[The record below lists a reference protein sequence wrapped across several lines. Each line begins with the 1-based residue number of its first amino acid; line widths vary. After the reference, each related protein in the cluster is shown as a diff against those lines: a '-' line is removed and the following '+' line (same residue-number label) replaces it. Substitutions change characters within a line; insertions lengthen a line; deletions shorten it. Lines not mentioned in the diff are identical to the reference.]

1 MTDSTLPPAQ
11 EAAKKDAL
19 QRLLQLENSDFPAL
33 SGTISEINR
42 IVASD
47 SSSSTRLTKAILQ
60 DVSLTN
66 KLLKLVNTV
75 SYGQFGGKINTIS
88 KAVVIL
94 GFDTVRNV
102 AMALILLEFMHNKSQ
117 AMQLKDDVVSS
128 FFSGVLAFGLCGR
141 NVRDAEEAMICAMLH
156 ALGRLLTTFY
166 FFEESQQIDALIAQ
180 GESESRASFKVLGIS
195 YTDLGIGIARHWGF
209 PDRLL
214 AGMQKVHS
222 GKVSKPRNEL
232 EHLTV
237 TANLANE
244 LCAISAGTPIENKE
258 SALKQL
264 AERYQEA
271 VPINAEELNETLEQG
286 LEEISVRASVINLP
300 TVRSPLLKTIT
311 QWSGHVHEDAEAVD
325 EEMAGITELDAAA
338 EHTVSEEEAE
348 AEKADP
354 ESILSAG
361 IQDVT
366 NTLVMDYTLNDVLQ
380 MVLETMY
387 RAMRFNRILIFVGD
401 SRTGS
406 MRARLGFGRDIDNL
420 LPKFHFPLHFEA
432 DVFHIA
438 LQKGVDIVIEN
449 VTAANIASKIPCW
462 HSNAVSAKS
471 FLLLPIMINSKPI
484 GMFYADMENPD
495 SLQLT
500 PRQLS
505 LLRTLRNQA
514 ILAIKQKQA

>member
-1 MTDSTLPPAQ
+1 MTESTLPAQ
-11 EAAKKDAL
+11 ETHKDAL
-19 QRLLQLENSDFPAL
+19 QRLLQMENSDFPAL

-47 SSSSTRLTKAILQ
+47 STSSTRLTKAILQ

-117 AMQLKDDVVSS
+117 AVHLKDDVVAS
-128 FFSGVLAFGLCGR
+128 FFSGVLAFKLCGR

-166 FFEESQQIDALIAQ
+166 FFEESQQIDALVAQ
-180 GESESRASFKVLGIS
+180 GESEGRASFKVLGLS
-195 YTDLGIGIARHWGF
+195 FNDLGIAIARHWGF

-214 AGMQKVHS
+214 TGMQKVGN
-222 GKVSKPRNEL
+222 GKIGKPRSEL

-244 LCAISAGTPIENKE
+244 LCAISANTPIENKE

-264 AERYQEA
+264 AERYQDA
-271 VPINAEELNETLEQG
+271 VPINANELNEVLEGG

-311 QWSGHVHEDAEAVD
+311 QWSGHVHEETSHVD
-325 EEMAGITELDAAA
+325 EDMEGITDLDEAA
-338 EHTVSEEEAE
+338 EHTVSAEEAE
-348 AEKADP
+348 RADP

-366 NTLVMDYTLNDVLQ
+366 NTLVGDYTLNDVLQ

-401 SRTGS
+401 SRNGS

-420 LPKFHFPLHFEA
+420 LAKFQFPLHFA
-432 DVFHIA
+432 PDVFHIA
-438 LQKGVDIVIEN
+438 LQKGVDIVIED
-449 VTAANIASKIPCW
+449 VTADNIAGKIPDW
-462 HSNAVSAKS
+462 HRTAVSAKS
-471 FLLLPIMINSKPI
+471 FLLLPIMINNKPI
-484 GMFYADMENPD
+484 GLFYADMENRD

-514 ILAIKQKQA
+514 ILAIKQKQ